1 MSKLPKTDISA
12 TAPEPQGQ
20 AESAVPAVAASEG
33 TGAVMYLGPRLLA
46 PVHLAPH
53 TVFRGGL
60 PAEIA
65 ALAAEDADLRA
76 CLVPV
81 ERAGQAMR
89 GEGAAA
95 LATAAT
101 QVANRYSRRK

>member
-1 MSKLPKTDISA
+1 MSKLPKTD
-12 TAPEPQGQ
+12 APAADPGSGNLAEP
-20 AESAVPAVAASEG
+20 AAFAAG
-33 TGAVMYLGPRLLA
+33 ATGAVMYLGPRLLA

-60 PAEIA
+60 PAA
-65 ALAAEDADLRA
+65 VSALAAGDADLRA

-81 ERAGQAMR
+81 EQAGQAMR
-89 GEGAAA
+89 GQGAAA
-95 LATAAT
+95 LAAAAA